1 MGVLEGVRIIEIAG
15 IGPGPFCGMLLADL
29 GADVITVER
38 PESGSGRPRR
48 AAICN
53 RGKRSVVLDLKAPG
67 AIDAVLA
74 LLEGADAL
82 IEGMRP
88 GVMERLG
95 LGPEVC
101 LARNPRL
108 VYGRMTGW
116 GQHGPLAHA
125 AGHDSNYTGLA
136 GALWFASPPGQPQ
149 QAPTTMLG
157 DIGGGALYLALGI
170 VSGILRARVDG
181 RGQVVDAAIVDGV
194 AHMMNLLLSM
204 YASRGG
210 SFARGQSSD
219 AAHWAGRSYQCADGG
234 WVNIAS
240 LEPQF
245 YAELLRRL
253 DLDGDERFVKG
264 QWDPKL
270 WPELTEELK
279 RLFATRTRAQWC
291 ERLEGTDV
299 CFAPVL
305 DPSESAEHPHMAAR
319 GVYVRVDGVLQ
330 AAPAPRFS
338 GTPSAPPGGVPE
350 RGAHTC
356 DVLRE
361 AGLAQ
366 DRIEALCPAASGDV
380 PPRRTPDP
388 TRR

>member
-1 MGVLEGVRIIEIAG
+1 MGVLEGVRILEIAG

-29 GADVITVER
+29 GAEVITVER
-38 PESGSGRPRR
+38 PEGNAVQPR
-48 AAICN
+48 ASAIFN

-67 AIDAVLA
+67 AVDAVLT
-74 LLEGADAL
+74 LVENADAL

-95 LGPEVC
+95 LGPDVC

-116 GQHGPLAHA
+116 GQHGPLAQA

-136 GALWFASPPGQPQ
+136 GALWFASPTGQPQ

-170 VSGILRARVDG
+170 VSGVLRARADG
-181 RGQVVDAAIVDGV
+181 HGQVVDAAIVDGV

-204 YASRGG
+204 YASRNGN
-210 SFARGQSSD
+210 FERGEFSD
-219 AAHWAGRSYQCADGG
+219 VAHWAGRSYRCADGG

-245 YAELLRRL
+245 YAELLSRL
-253 DLDGDERFVKG
+253 GLDSDDRFVKG
-264 QWDPKL
+264 QWDAKL

-279 RLFATRTRAQWC
+279 KLFATRTRAQWC
-291 ERLEGTDV
+291 ELLEGTDT

-319 GVYVRVDGVLQ
+319 GVYATVDGVLQ
-330 AAPAPRFS
+330 AVAAPRFS
-338 GTPSAPPGGVPE
+338 ATPSALPSTVPQ
-350 RGAHTC
+350 RGAHTRE
-356 DVLRE
+356 VLRE
-361 AGLAQ
+361 AGFAQ
-366 DRIEALCPAASGDV
+366 QQIDELCGALPGG
-380 PPRRTPDP
+380 RR
-388 TRR
+388 